1 MMDLGGGPASTLD
14 QVQMDQQPCKVTKVH
29 WFPTSFA
36 FQEANG
42 RRPWL
47 GVRGMYMYQVHH
59 VIMLPISRVGD
70 GMMIAGKEIAVV
82 EIEM

>member
-14 QVQMDQQPCKVTKVH
+14 EVQMDQQPYKVTKVH
-29 WFPTSFA
+29 KFPTSFA

-47 GVRGMYMYQVHH
+47 GVRGMYQLHQ

-70 GMMIAGKEIAVV
+70 GMMIVGKEMAVV

>member
-14 QVQMDQQPCKVTKVH
+14 QVQMDQQPYKVTKVH
-29 WFPTSFA
+29 KFPTSFA

-47 GVRGMYMYQVHH
+47 GVMGMYMYQLHQ
-59 VIMLPISRVGD
+59 VIMLPIRRVGD
-70 GMMIAGKEIAVV
+70 GMMIAGEGIAVV

>member
-14 QVQMDQQPCKVTKVH
+14 QVQMDQQPYKVTKVH
-29 WFPTSFA
+29 KFPTSFA

-47 GVRGMYMYQVHH
+47 GVRGMYMYQLHH
-59 VIMLPISRVGD
+59 VIMLPISRVED

>member
-14 QVQMDQQPCKVTKVH
+14 QVQMDQQPYKVTKVH
-29 WFPTSFA
+29 KFPTSFA

-47 GVRGMYMYQVHH
+47 GVRGMYQLHQ
-59 VIMLPISRVGD
+59 VIMLPISRVGVR
-70 GMMIAGKEIAVV
+70 MMIAGKEIAVV